1 MKKVVKNH
9 CCMKKNIILSTI
21 KPLTEGAF
29 SSLFRRY
36 NKKCSYSH
44 EQLHRKKISK

>member
-36 NKKCSYSH
+36 NKKM
-44 EQLHRKKISK
+44 QLLSRATASKKNK